1 MSSEAEARIAAAG
14 RRAKTDAVL
23 RELRGHISR
32 AAEKTEDVRHFY
44 REGNHARAILLA
56 ASAAKC
62 LGEAVAVAAEA
73 PARVTGLASFA
84 GEKQRMVR
92 LAEAAAGVADRAW
105 SALAAADG
113 GG

>member
-1 MSSEAEARIAAAG
+1 MSEAEARIAAAG

-32 AAEKTEDVRHFY
+32 AAERTEDVRHFY
-44 REGNHARAILLA
+44 REGDHARAILLA
-56 ASAAKC
+56 AQAARS
-62 LGEAVAVAAEA
+62 LGEAVGVVAGA

-84 GEKQRMVR
+84 GEKSRMVR

-105 SALAAADG
+105 SDLATADSG
-113 GG
+113 